1 MPAGLHGDNS
11 LLFLRY
17 KVNYPEMKKNLL
29 YILAVVFVFASC
41 AKPSYQYPAVFG
53 ERMDKWMRYERVVRI
68 FMDKEGL
75 YYPEYFISDKELRQK
90 KGSLREWYK
99 AHPKAMSAIRV
110 KYGINDSTGSIDD
123 NIERIDD
130 AVARSYIRA
139 INTMAH
145 DNITADILIH
155 GFRKKAYG
163 TRFDFNKTSRRD
175 FGDLE
180 DALLAGTKKDVLFI
194 EVYWDANDISG
205 YKGAKK
211 INGIF
216 YHNTIPSA
224 MNVGLKL
231 RKVVPMIDKKLQINI
246 VSQDIGARVASELLF
261 NASGGFMQGE
271 AVYNTPAQKEVNVYM
286 IAPAISS
293 SLFENYNNR
302 NPFAPVTG
310 DNYKLNIIYNEN
322 DLVDNKKV
330 KAGPFKSGNLSPADS
345 GATTLGC
352 NYEGDIDKLKGI
364 IKQPDLKTYDLSK
377 KGHKKQKCSAIKKC
391 YIDNTASFAQVT
403 SDIGDWATYVPPAP
417 PPPKDKRRGLGS
429 KRTAPERTVL
439 TKEEKEKLKAD
450 KKAKEKLAA
459 KKKAEAEK
467 ERMEE
472 RRQAEKER
480 METQR
485 QKNEDKRLAEQAK
498 RDAARQKEADRKAA
512 EKQKALAAKEKD
524 EERRMKEKE
533 RAAEAK
539 QRAQERKDRE
549 KQRAEEAKQKE
560 KERKEREKQRAA
572 EAKQRAE
579 ERKQQAREKAEA
591 AREAAKEKE
600 RARKEQERMK
610 AEQEKER
617 RQSKK

>member
-1 MPAGLHGDNS
+1 
-11 LLFLRY
+11 
-17 KVNYPEMKKNLL
+17 MKKNLL

-211 INGIF
+211 INSIF
-216 YHNTIPSA
+216 YHNAIPSA
-224 MNVGLKL
+224 MNVGLRL

-246 VSQDIGARVASELLF
+246 ISQDIGARVASELLF

-271 AVYNTPAQKEVNVYM
+271 SVYNTPAQKEVNVYM

-391 YIDNTASFAQVT
+391 YIDNTIGFAQVT
-403 SDIGDWATYVPPAP
+403 SDIGDWATYVPPVP
-417 PPPKDKRRGLGS
+417 PPPKDKKRGLGS
-429 KRTAPERTVL
+429 KRAPERPVM
-439 TKEEKEKLKAD
+439 TKEEKQKLKTET
-450 KKAKEKLAA
+450 KAKEKLAA

-467 ERMEE
+467 QRMDE

-498 RDAARQKEADRKAA
+498 RDAARQKEADRRAA

-549 KQRAEEAKQKE
+549 KQRAEEARQKE
-560 KERKEREKQRAA
+560 KERQEREKQKAA

-579 ERKQQAREKAEA
+579 ERKQQAKEKAEA

-600 RARKEQERMK
+600 RTRKEQERLK
-610 AEQEKER
+610 QEQEKER
-617 RQSKK
+617 KQSRK